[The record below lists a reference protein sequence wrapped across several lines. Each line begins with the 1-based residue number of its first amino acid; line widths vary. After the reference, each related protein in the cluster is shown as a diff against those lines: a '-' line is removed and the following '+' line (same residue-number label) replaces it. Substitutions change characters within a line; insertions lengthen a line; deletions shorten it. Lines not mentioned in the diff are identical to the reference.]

1 MNTLRLKWEPENL
14 TPLSEMENHIANI
27 THDEGSTFIMKN
39 GTLLSFIK
47 DKSQSD
53 IEAAQKAL
61 EESKFLI
68 DFKVTP
74 LIGGGGYLVFFHK
87 VVAVFIG
94 EKEWESRKEEV
105 QKRQRELMFPGE
117 RFFVPPG
124 EPPENVLIGL
134 YARGKLQRDAY
145 HFNFYKRV

>member
-14 TPLSEMENHIANI
+14 TPLSEIENHI
-27 THDEGSTFIMKN
+27 THNEGNTFIMKN
-39 GTLLSFIK
+39 GTLFSFIK

-53 IEAAQKAL
+53 IEATQKAL
-61 EESKFLI
+61 NHAKSLVNFEIRPLLGKES
-68 DFKVTP
+68 
-74 LIGGGGYLVFFHK
+74 GYLVFFHK
-87 VVAVFIG
+87 VVAVFVG
-94 EKEWESRKEEV
+94 EKEWEVRKEEV
-105 QKRQRELMFPGE
+105 QKRQEELLFPGE

-124 EPPENVLIGL
+124 APPENILIGL

>member
-14 TPLSEMENHIANI
+14 TQLAEIEQRVDDYTNNL
-27 THDEGSTFIMKN
+27 GKVLIMGN
-39 GTLLSFIK
+39 GTLLALN
-47 DKSQSD
+47 KSEQDND
-53 IEAAQKAL
+53 IDVAKKAL
-61 EESKFLI
+61 NEARFLI
-68 DFKVTP
+68 DFNVMAMKE
-74 LIGGGGYLVFFHK
+74 GGFIISFHK
-87 VVAVFIG
+87 AIFVFVG
-94 EKEWESRKEEV
+94 EKEWEARKEEV
-105 QKRQRELMFPGE
+105 QKRQGELMFPGE

>member
-1 MNTLRLKWEPENL
+1 MKELRLKWEPENL
-14 TPLSEMENHIANI
+14 TPLSDIEQRLFEYTN
-27 THDEGSTFIMKN
+27 GSEKMLIMGN
-39 GTLLSFIK
+39 GTIFNIPK
-47 DKSQSD
+47 GGDD
-53 IEAAQKAL
+53 IENVKKAL
-61 EESKFLI
+61 DEARFLI
-68 DFKVTP
+68 DFKVIQ
-74 LIGGGGYLVFFHK
+74 LKENGYMVSLHR
-87 VVAVFIG
+87 VVAVFVG
-94 EKEWESRKEEV
+94 EKEWKTRREEV

>member
-14 TPLSEMENHIANI
+14 TPLSEIENYIFNL
-27 THDEGSTFIMKN
+27 THGDGNTFIMGN
-39 GTLLSFIK
+39 GALFFFGKKENETDVETTQNALNHARSLVNFEIRPLLGRRGTI
-47 DKSQSD
+47 
-53 IEAAQKAL
+53 
-61 EESKFLI
+61 
-68 DFKVTP
+68 
-74 LIGGGGYLVFFHK
+74 VFFHK

-94 EKEWESRKEEV
+94 GKEWETRREEV
-105 QKRQRELMFPGE
+105 QKRQEELLFPGE

-124 EPPENVLIGL
+124 EPPENILIGL